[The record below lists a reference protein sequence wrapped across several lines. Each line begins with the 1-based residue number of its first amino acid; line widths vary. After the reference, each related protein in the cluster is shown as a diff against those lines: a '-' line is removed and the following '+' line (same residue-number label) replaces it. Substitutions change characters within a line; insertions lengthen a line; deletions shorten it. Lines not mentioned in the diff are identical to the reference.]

1 MDGEIVCRKRTGAK
15 RKIFIMLIVVALF
28 AATIVVW
35 LNAGMHKA
43 MEALAVARVKSV
55 AARAMNQ
62 AILDCLSESTNGDAV
77 IHVRETGERVYL
89 LEADAY
95 RMNALAAA
103 CAQAAQDLIAQMGE
117 QGISI
122 PIGTITG
129 VPFLAG
135 RGPKLRVTF
144 IPAGSVQSAF
154 DTEFTSA
161 GINQT
166 LYRVKLRLTASVQ
179 IVMPGVYQAVSVT
192 SEASIAESVIVGD
205 VPQVYTDVANTDDM
219 LNLIPT
225 EVMP

>member
-1 MDGEIVCRKRTGAK
+1 MEGEIICRKRTSA
-15 RKIFIMLIVVALF
+15 RKKWMMSFIILAGIAVLS
-28 AATIVVW
+28 IVW

-43 MEALAVARVKSV
+43 MEALAVSRVKSV

-62 AILDCLSESTNGDAV
+62 AILDSLGESSDGAAV
-77 IHVRETGERVYL
+77 IKVRETGERVYL

-95 RMNALAAA
+95 RMNTLAAE
-103 CAQAAQDLIAQMGE
+103 CAQAAQDLIGQMGE

-129 VPFLAG
+129 IPFFTG
-135 RGPKLRVTF
+135 HGPKLKVTF
-144 IPAGSVQSAF
+144 TPAGSVQSAF
-154 DTEFTSA
+154 DTEFTSS

-179 IVMPGVYQAVSVT
+179 IVMPGVYQTVSVT
-192 SEASIAESVIVGD
+192 SEAAIAESVIVGD

-225 EVMP
+225 DVP